1 MKFPRTY
8 HLPWSP
14 GKGKDDKV
22 HAQVPFLLNR
32 PIVITEKLDGENQC
46 WTYSDF
52 HLRSEDSKG
61 GALRSF
67 SKGYWAS
74 IRHELIPGY
83 FYFVEDI
90 SNVHSIKYPD
100 MSNKLFLIAI
110 CDTIE
115 PNTMTWL
122 SWHDVEYEATRIG
135 LPTVPVLHIGEHST
149 IQQLITNLATLHPTS
164 LGGNIEWTP
173 GLISKRVPEEYQMEG
188 VVVRQAKHFDDWTA
202 YTAKYVRKNHVQSD
216 SHWLETQLKKKWQ
229 REKSKNE
236 VKHD

>member
-22 HAQVPFLLNR
+22 HESVDFLLNR

-46 WTYSDF
+46 WSYTDF

-67 SKGYWAS
+67 AKGYWAS
-74 IRHELIPGY
+74 IRYLLQPGY

-90 SNVHSIKYPD
+90 SNVHSIEYAD
-100 MSNKLFLIAI
+100 MTNKLFLIAV

-122 SWHDVEYEATRIG
+122 SWEDTEYEAKRIEI
-135 LPTVPVLHIGEHST
+135 PTVPRLNRGEIFTKEQLEITTRTISTFASSRLGKFIG
-149 IQQLITNLATLHPTS
+149 
-164 LGGNIEWTP
+164 
-173 GLISKRVPEEYQMEG
+173 MEG
-188 VVVRQAKHFDDWTA
+188 IVARPEAHFTDWTTN
-202 YTAKYVRKNHVQSD
+202 TAKYVRPNHVKSSD
-216 SHWLETQLKKKWQ
+216 HWVKEQYAKKW
-229 REKSKNE
+229 RKDRSKNE
-236 VKHD
+236 VVHD